1 MNTEHSKT
9 LCIIL
14 HYGSQDQTNECI
26 KSLANEKH
34 LDIVI
39 SDNDPSQS
47 YQPPQDIREF
57 VKVIKTGGYA
67 GFSKGNNIA
76 VNAFLNKEHSSIFIL
91 NNDTIVMKGA
101 LNYLRETL
109 NSSEVGAVGSCMPY
123 ASNPKKIW
131 ACGGYINKLTV
142 RVYGLQPKSNKPY
155 QVDYIP
161 GAAILCRSDL
171 WKEIGGFNEE
181 YFFAYEEAEL
191 ALEVKKRG
199 FKIMADPRSIILHHV
214 GMSSQLSPKYYYN
227 SIRNRLI
234 FSKYL
239 YGKRI
244 GLLYAI
250 FITSPSFLNERFPTG
265 LFQRFKLWTKAI
277 LDDLKDVPISRQILQ
292 SITEKFKDN

>member
-14 HYGSQDQTNECI
+14 HYGSQDYTNKCI
-26 KSLANEKH
+26 ESLANEKH

-47 YQPPQDIREF
+47 YEPPQYIREF
-57 VKVIKTGGYA
+57 VKVIKTGGSA
-67 GFSKGNNIA
+67 GFSEGNNIG
-76 VNAFLNKEHSSIFIL
+76 VNAFLTKEHSSIFIL
-91 NNDTIVMKGA
+91 SNDTIVMKGA

-109 NSSEVGAVGSCMPY
+109 NSNKVGAVGPCMPY

-131 ACGGYINKLTV
+131 ACGGYINKLKV
-142 RVYGLQPKSNKPY
+142 RVGGLQPKSNKPY

-181 YFFAYEEAEL
+181 YFLTYEEAEL
-191 ALEVKKRG
+191 ALEVKKKG
-199 FKIMADPRSIILHHV
+199 FKIMADPRSVILHHV
-214 GMSSQLSPKYYYN
+214 GMSSQRLPKYYYN

-250 FITSPSFLNERFPTG
+250 IITISSPLNVRSQKE
-265 LFQRFKLWTKAI
+265 LFQKIKLWTKAI

-292 SITEKFKDN
+292 SITKQFEDN

>member
-14 HYGSQDQTNECI
+14 HYGSQDHTNKCI
-26 KSLANEKH
+26 ESLANEKH

-47 YQPPQDIREF
+47 YEPPQYIREF
-57 VKVIKTGGYA
+57 VKVIKTGGSA
-67 GFSKGNNIA
+67 GFSEGNNIA
-76 VNAFLNKEHSSIFIL
+76 VNAFLTKEHSLIFIL
-91 NNDTIVMKGA
+91 SNDTIVMKGA

-109 NSSEVGAVGSCMPY
+109 NSSKVGAVGPCMPY
-123 ASNPKKIW
+123 VSNPKKIW
-131 ACGGYINKLTV
+131 ACGGYINKIKI
-142 RVYGLQPKSNKPY
+142 RVCGLQPKSNKPY

-161 GAAILCRSDL
+161 GAAILCRSNL

-181 YFFAYEEAEL
+181 YFLTYEEAEF

-199 FKIMADPRSIILHHV
+199 FKIMVDPRSVILHNV
-214 GMSSQLSPKYYYN
+214 GMSSQLLPKYYYN

-250 FITSPSFLNERFPTG
+250 IITISSPLNVRSPKE
-265 LFQRFKLWTKAI
+265 LFQKIKLWTKAI
-277 LDDLKDVPISRQILQ
+277 LDDLKDVPISRKVLQ
-292 SITEKFKDN
+292 SITE

>member
-1 MNTEHSKT
+1 
-9 LCIIL
+9 
-14 HYGSQDQTNECI
+14 
-26 KSLANEKH
+26 
-34 LDIVI
+34 
-39 SDNDPSQS
+39 
-47 YQPPQDIREF
+47 
-57 VKVIKTGGYA
+57 
-67 GFSKGNNIA
+67 
-76 VNAFLNKEHSSIFIL
+76 
-91 NNDTIVMKGA
+91 MKGA

-109 NSSEVGAVGSCMPY
+109 NSNKVGAVGPCMPY

-131 ACGGYINKLTV
+131 ACGGYINKLKV
-142 RVYGLQPKSNKPY
+142 RVGGLQPKSNKPY

-181 YFFAYEEAEL
+181 YFLTYEEAEL
-191 ALEVKKRG
+191 ALEVKKKG
-199 FKIMADPRSIILHHV
+199 FKIMADPRSVILHHV
-214 GMSSQLSPKYYYN
+214 GMSSQRLPKYYYN

-250 FITSPSFLNERFPTG
+250 IITISSPLNVRSQKE
-265 LFQRFKLWTKAI
+265 LFQKIKLWTKAI

-292 SITEKFKDN
+292 SITKQFEDN